1 MEICASML
9 VRGVITDVPFP
20 TLLKDAAAEC
30 ILGLD
35 MYRTEAALYH
45 SSPCTPRD
53 RAHEMVSAEC
63 KQTYRQKKSAPEGAD
78 FFTNVCQRLQVF
90 ANLHRQ
96 EFGRHDWTRTNDPYH
111 VKVVL

>member
-30 ILGLD
+30 VLGLD
-35 MYRTEAALYH
+35 MPRTEGALYH
-45 SSPCTPRD
+45 NSPCDPRD
-53 RAHEMVSAEC
+53 QAHEMMDSEC

-78 FFTNVCQRLQVF
+78 FFTNFCQRLQ
-90 ANLHRQ
+90 ASTNQQRQ